1 MRNAVVRSSV
11 RLGKL
16 REQRGDA
23 GGAREAYGRAVEIFA
38 DADEDLTYAAE
49 ARSALARLGG

>member
-1 MRNAVVRSSV
+1 MVRSSV